1 MRFHKHDPYL
11 ADADMT
17 PMIDVVFQ
25 LIAFFMVIIN
35 FEATQADERVKLPS
49 SDLARPSTVKPDQ
62 ELVLNVGYLR
72 DAEGQPIDP
81 DPYVFYAGDE
91 KIRIPDMLAKLKLEA
106 EFFQRKNNL
115 GADDSIPT
123 SVIIRA
129 DADVP
134 TGMIQEL
141 IMLCREAKFEK
152 FHLKAK
158 TEEPGSS

>member
-11 ADADMT
+11 PEADMT

-49 SDLARPSTVKPDQ
+49 SDLARPTKVKPDQ
-62 ELVLNVGYLR
+62 ELVLNVGFVR
-72 DAEGQPIDP
+72 DKQGELVDP
-81 DPYVFYAGDE
+81 EPFVFYAGDE
-91 KIRIPDMLAKLKLEA
+91 KIRISDMSNRLNLEA
-106 EFFQRKNNL
+106 QFFRRKSKV
-115 GADDSIPT
+115 AKETIDT
-123 SVIIRA
+123 TVVIRA

-134 TGMIQEL
+134 TGMIQDL
-141 IMLCREAKFEK
+141 IRLCREAKFEK

-158 TEEPGSS
+158 AEEP

>member
-49 SDLARPSTVKPDQ
+49 SDLARPSKVKPDQ

-158 TEEPGSS
+158 AEEPGSS